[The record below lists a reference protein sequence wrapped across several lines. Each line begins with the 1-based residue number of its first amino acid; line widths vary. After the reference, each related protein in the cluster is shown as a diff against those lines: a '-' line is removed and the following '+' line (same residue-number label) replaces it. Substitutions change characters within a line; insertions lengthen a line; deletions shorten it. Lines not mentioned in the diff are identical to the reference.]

1 MTMSIGNGI
10 GAGTGTDL
18 GLGLGSGAVLRTG
31 ISNNIRFL
39 YQLLVF
45 ALLVV
50 LCMFVVVATAV
61 TLKMNTP

>member
-1 MTMSIGNGI
+1 MSIGNGI

-39 YQLLVF
+39 Y
-45 ALLVV
+45 
-50 LCMFVVVATAV
+50 
-61 TLKMNTP
+61 